1 MEKKFVEREWNEN
14 IEGELDEDGFFTT
27 PNGSFWD
34 PDYVYFNREGY
45 DKHGGYYDENDY
57 YIPGEG
63 WDEIKGCYQDEE
75 SDDDFDE
82 EDVPDDKEKGN
93 QNDVD
98 IINKENEK
106 EKVIEEIK
114 AQEDENVEGDEE
126 LSDDEKKGYNL
137 EGIEIIKVYQNNNNN
152 NNNKN
157 KGHYNKNQQKEKKYV
172 VYNDFSGFPNKDEKD
187 KEKEKEKEQ
196 TSNENNSNK

>member
-14 IEGELDEDGFFTT
+14 IEGELDEHGFFIT

-137 EGIEIIKVYQNNNNN
+137 EGIEVIKVYQND

-157 KGHYNKNQQKEKKYV
+157 KGHNYNKNQQKEKKYV
-172 VYNDFSGFPNKDEKD
+172 VYNDFSQLDKAKD
-187 KEKEKEKEQ
+187 EKEKESS
-196 TSNENNSNK
+196 SNANNSNN